1 MVGERDHVDDV
12 EVWTGRGVNESTRR
26 ILSRYS
32 ADAERLASLGNG
44 QSLREVGT
52 VHLDEPTAVTTA
64 EAERLAGRYR
74 DAGVDASTF
83 VASHGP
89 AVEGLVAATSGGVRD
104 RPEADEAVLDEIKSL
119 ATETS
124 EHTDRI
130 PDNIAA
136 IQDRTAEPVDAVE
149 ASHERVAVV
158 EARVSDAIEAL
169 DDIADAA
176 EEDAMDITEVADAND
191 EQAATIEGITNTVEE
206 VHHHHAEEAEAAVD
220 DIAEATERQAAVVD
234 DLHERVEDLTTG

>member
-12 EVWTGRGVNESTRR
+12 EVWTERGVDESTRR

-44 QSLREVGT
+44 QSLRDVGT
-52 VHLDEPTAVTTA
+52 VHLDEPTA

-89 AVEGLVAATSGGVRD
+89 AVEGLVAAASGGVRD
-104 RPEADEAVLDEIKSL
+104 RLEADEAVLDEVKSL

-206 VHHHHAEEAEAAVD
+206 VHHHAEEAEAAVD